1 MSLGKKLSIVLFF
14 LFSAVLFA
22 ETDGTSKDDSSSLPS
37 ESGILLDVKTE
48 DNIAGNEGE
57 SAAGGNE
64 NAFDLNVAER
74 AQSPVSNLLRVLISL
89 VIVCILA
96 YVVLKFLKKS
106 SLSLTSDSPYL
117 KSVASINLA
126 QGKSI
131 HVVTLGEKAYLV
143 GVTDSSINMIGEVE
157 DKILVD
163 TMNLDADRRRASP
176 GQDFASMLPSVF
188 KGSKNKGI
196 DVNFFEAQR
205 ERLNKAAQTQVPEER
220 E

>member
-1 MSLGKKLSIVLFF
+1 MSLGKKLFFVLFF
-14 LFSAVLFA
+14 LFSIALFA
-22 ETDGTSKDDSSSLPS
+22 ETDGASKEDSSLPP
-37 ESGILLDVKTE
+37 ESGILLDAGTKE
-48 DNIAGNEGE
+48 NIDTNEGN
-57 SAAGGNE
+57 SASAGNE

-106 SLSLTSDSPYL
+106 SLSFSSDSPYL

-157 DKILVD
+157 DKTLVD
-163 TMNLDADRRRASP
+163 TMNLDAERRSSSP
-176 GQDFASMLPSVF
+176 KQDFASMLTSVF
-188 KGSKNKGI
+188 KGTKNNSI
-196 DVNFFEAQR
+196 DANFFEAQR
-205 ERLNKAAQTQVPEER
+205 ERLNKAAQTQMPEER

>member
-14 LFSAVLFA
+14 LFSIALFA
-22 ETDGTSKDDSSSLPS
+22 ETDGASKEDSSLPP
-37 ESGILLDVKTE
+37 ESGILLDAGTKE
-48 DNIAGNEGE
+48 NIDTNEGN
-57 SAAGGNE
+57 SASARNE

-106 SLSLTSDSPYL
+106 SLSFSSDSPYL

-157 DKILVD
+157 DKTLVD
-163 TMNLDADRRRASP
+163 TMNLDAERRSSSP
-176 GQDFASMLPSVF
+176 KQDFASMLTSVF
-188 KGSKNKGI
+188 KGTKNNSI
-196 DVNFFEAQR
+196 DANFFEAQR
-205 ERLNKAAQTQVPEER
+205 ERLNKAAQTQMPEER

>member
-1 MSLGKKLSIVLFF
+1 MSLGKKLFFVLFF
-14 LFSAVLFA
+14 LFSIALFA
-22 ETDGTSKDDSSSLPS
+22 ETDGASKEDSSLPP
-37 ESGILLDVKTE
+37 ESGILLDAGTKG
-48 DNIAGNEGE
+48 NIDTNEGNSASAGNE
-57 SAAGGNE
+57 NT
-64 NAFDLNVAER
+64 FDLNVAER

-106 SLSLTSDSPYL
+106 SLSFSSDSPYL

-157 DKILVD
+157 DKTLVD
-163 TMNLDADRRRASP
+163 TMNLDAERRSSSP
-176 GQDFASMLPSVF
+176 KQDFASMLSSVF
-188 KGSKNKGI
+188 KGTKNNSI
-196 DVNFFEAQR
+196 DANFFEAQR
-205 ERLNKAAQTQVPEER
+205 ERLNKAAQTQMPEER

>member
-14 LFSAVLFA
+14 LFSIALFA
-22 ETDGTSKDDSSSLPS
+22 ETDGASKEDSSLPP
-37 ESGILLDVKTE
+37 ESGILLDAGTKE
-48 DNIAGNEGE
+48 NIDTNEGN
-57 SAAGGNE
+57 SASAGNE

-106 SLSLTSDSPYL
+106 SLSFSSDSPYL

-157 DKILVD
+157 DKTLVD
-163 TMNLDADRRRASP
+163 TMNLDAERRSSSP
-176 GQDFASMLPSVF
+176 KQDFASMLSSVF
-188 KGSKNKGI
+188 KGTKNNSI
-196 DVNFFEAQR
+196 DANFFEAQR
-205 ERLNKAAQTQVPEER
+205 ERLNKAAQTQMPEER